1 MRTTDIIT
9 TVVNTVVVSRIDY
22 CNAVLA
28 GVHEVH
34 LQQFQ
39 RVLNAAAR
47 LIVRKRKYDSISA
60 TIRDVLHWL
69 PIRQRVD
76 FKMCVTVFNSLHHL
90 VAPNYLSTMCQLVA
104 ENPSRR
110 HLRSA
115 TRGDLAV
122 PATCTIRYGPC
133 SFAVTGPSTWNSLP
147 ASLRNCHLPSA
158 FRHELKTELFATAYF
173 Y

>member
-9 TVVNTVVVSRIDY
+9 TLVNTVVVNRINY

-34 LQQFQ
+34 LRQLQ

-60 TIRDVLHWL
+60 TTRDVLHWL
-69 PIRQRVD
+69 PIRQRVN
-76 FKMCVTVFNSLHHL
+76 FKVYVTVFNSLHNL
-90 VAPNYLSTMCQLVA
+90 APNYLSTMCQLVA
-104 ENPSRR
+104 KNPSRR

-115 TRGDLAV
+115 ARGDLAV
-122 PATCTIRYGPC
+122 PATRTIRYGFR

-147 ASLRNCHLPSA
+147 ASLRNCHLPSV
-158 FRHELKTELFATAYF
+158 FRRELKTELFARAYF

>member
-1 MRTTDIIT
+1 MVTSDTIT
-9 TVVNTVVVSRIDY
+9 TLVNTLVVSQIGY

-34 LQQFQ
+34 LRQLQ

-60 TIRDVLHWL
+60 IIRDVLHWL

-76 FKMCVTVFNSLHHL
+76 FKLCVTVFNSLHNL
-90 VAPNYLSTMCQLVA
+90 SSNYLSTIRQLVA

-110 HLRSA
+110 HLLSA
-115 TRGDLAV
+115 ARGDLAV
-122 PATCTIRYGPC
+122 PATRTIRYGPR
-133 SFAVTGPSTWNSLP
+133 SFAVAGPSTWNSLP

-158 FRHELKTELFATAYF
+158 FWRELKNELFARAYF